1 MKLEKS
7 SLNNLHLLAII
18 DCNYV
23 INIKRRRG
31 AVRSIVTRQSTAL
44 KSAIQHNVSKFVLK
58 VGSGM

>member
-18 DCNYV
+18 DCNYH
-23 INIKRRRG
+23 IRIKDRRG

-44 KSAIQHNVSKFVLK
+44 KSAIQYTMSQNLY
-58 VGSGM
+58 